1 MDKDLKKVVVLLAH
15 PNMENS
21 QANKALLDAIK
32 DIEDVAIFNL
42 YEMLEQD
49 ILNMDAWSRII
60 SHANAVVYQFPF
72 YWMSAPSLLKK
83 WQDGIF
89 TYLAKTPAV
98 AGKPLLV
105 VTTTGSE
112 FEAYRSGRRNRS
124 RAPFVIGVIILLV
137 VIVAGGIFAGRKYMA
152 YRQQKAEE
160 ARKLAEARRVVT
172 VMIPEG
178 YSIDMIAKRLEKQGV
193 FKADEFIKAAKNT
206 DQYKNDFIK
215 DIDPKKGTKYKL
227 EGYLYPDTY
236 KIYKSSK
243 PEDLIQKMLDNF
255 DKKYSAL
262 AKSYKGKRSM
272 AEIMTIASMIERE
285 ASNMSERPMIAGV
298 IENRLAAKMRL
309 QIDPTVLYTTTNGL
323 YNAKKVY
330 YKDLKVKTVYNTY
343 VMKGL
348 PAGPICNPSDTAIK
362 AAMHPKKHDYLYYR
376 TDGSKKGTHVFT
388 KTFDEHKNAKSTS
401 TKDKNSTNSTNTT
414 NSKS

>member
-1 MDKDLKKVVVLLAH
+1 MDLYLDFDH
-15 PNMENS
+15 NS
-21 QANKALLDAIK
+21 
-32 DIEDVAIFNL
+32 
-42 YEMLEQD
+42 
-49 ILNMDAWSRII
+49 RRRRR
-60 SHANAVVYQFPF
+60 
-72 YWMSAPSLLKK
+72 
-83 WQDGIF
+83 G
-89 TYLAKTPAV
+89 
-98 AGKPLLV
+98 
-105 VTTTGSE
+105 
-112 FEAYRSGRRNRS
+112 RRRGRRNRS

-137 VIVAGGIFAGRKYMA
+137 IIVAGGIFAGRKYMA

-206 DQYKNDFIK
+206 NQYKNDFIK

-348 PAGPICNPSDTAIK
+348 PAGSRLRCIRRNMIIYIIELTEAKRELIFSQKHSMNIRMRKAQAQKIK
-362 AAMHPKKHDYLYYR
+362 IVQIAQIQRIQNLEYFAKDSKRLLFFWRTKK
-376 TDGSKKGTHVFT
+376 
-388 KTFDEHKNAKSTS
+388 
-401 TKDKNSTNSTNTT
+401 NT
-414 NSKS
+414 

>member
-1 MDKDLKKVVVLLAH
+1 MDLYLDFDH
-15 PNMENS
+15 NS
-21 QANKALLDAIK
+21 
-32 DIEDVAIFNL
+32 
-42 YEMLEQD
+42 
-49 ILNMDAWSRII
+49 RRRRR
-60 SHANAVVYQFPF
+60 
-72 YWMSAPSLLKK
+72 
-83 WQDGIF
+83 G
-89 TYLAKTPAV
+89 
-98 AGKPLLV
+98 
-105 VTTTGSE
+105 
-112 FEAYRSGRRNRS
+112 RRRGRRNRS

-178 YSIDMIAKRLEKQGV
+178 YSINMIAKRLEKQGV

-272 AEIMTIASMIERE
+272 AEIM
-285 ASNMSERPMIAGV
+285 MIAGV

>member
-1 MDKDLKKVVVLLAH
+1 MDLYLDFDH
-15 PNMENS
+15 NS
-21 QANKALLDAIK
+21 
-32 DIEDVAIFNL
+32 
-42 YEMLEQD
+42 
-49 ILNMDAWSRII
+49 RRRRR
-60 SHANAVVYQFPF
+60 
-72 YWMSAPSLLKK
+72 
-83 WQDGIF
+83 G
-89 TYLAKTPAV
+89 
-98 AGKPLLV
+98 
-105 VTTTGSE
+105 
-112 FEAYRSGRRNRS
+112 RRRGRRNRS

-178 YSIDMIAKRLEKQGV
+178 YSINMIAKRLEKQGV

-206 DQYKNDFIK
+206 NQYKNDFIK
-215 DIDPKKGTKYKL
+215 DIPSKKGTKYKL

-362 AAMHPKKHDYLYYR
+362 LRCIRRNMITYIIELTEAKRELMFSQKHSMNIRMRKAQAQKIKIVQIAQIQRIQNLEY
-376 TDGSKKGTHVFT
+376 FT
-388 KTFDEHKNAKSTS
+388 KDLKRLLFFWRTKKIPKNT
-401 TKDKNSTNSTNTT
+401 
-414 NSKS
+414 

>member
-1 MDKDLKKVVVLLAH
+1 MDLYLDFDH
-15 PNMENS
+15 NS
-21 QANKALLDAIK
+21 G
-32 DIEDVAIFNL
+32 
-42 YEMLEQD
+42 
-49 ILNMDAWSRII
+49 RRRR
-60 SHANAVVYQFPF
+60 
-72 YWMSAPSLLKK
+72 
-83 WQDGIF
+83 G
-89 TYLAKTPAV
+89 
-98 AGKPLLV
+98 
-105 VTTTGSE
+105 
-112 FEAYRSGRRNRS
+112 RRRGRRNRS
-124 RAPFVIGVIILLV
+124 RVPFVIGVIILLV

-178 YSIDMIAKRLEKQGV
+178 YSIDMIAK
-193 FKADEFIKAAKNT
+193 
-206 DQYKNDFIK
+206 QYKNDFIK

-262 AKSYKGKRSM
+262 AKSYKGKHSM

-376 TDGSKKGTHVFT
+376 TDGSKKGTHIFT